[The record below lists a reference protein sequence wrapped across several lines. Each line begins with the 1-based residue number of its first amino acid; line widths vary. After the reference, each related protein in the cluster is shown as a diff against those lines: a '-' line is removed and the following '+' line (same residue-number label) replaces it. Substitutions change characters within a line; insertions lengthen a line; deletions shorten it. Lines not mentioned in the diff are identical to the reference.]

1 MRRFSRRPD
10 ESAKAIRQFLI
21 SYDSRENSST
31 ADREEF
37 VTRKTRPCD
46 CTRTQQQISALMER
60 KVFLDQS
67 VGGGCAQYSSAP
79 VPRETGDVHSM
90 TKTASKKYSGVDAR
104 DRFDQAPNDAP
115 SAPLKL
121 ILTATMKRR
130 ALKKKPEKSD
140 KKGREGLPVPAMT
153 SFLLHDQN
161 DRDQS

>member
-1 MRRFSRRPD
+1 
-10 ESAKAIRQFLI
+10 L
-21 SYDSRENSST
+21 
-31 ADREEF
+31 
-37 VTRKTRPCD
+37 
-46 CTRTQQQISALMER
+46 
-60 KVFLDQS
+60 
-67 VGGGCAQYSSAP
+67 
-79 VPRETGDVHSM
+79 
-90 TKTASKKYSGVDAR
+90 
-104 DRFDQAPNDAP
+104 NDTP

>member
-1 MRRFSRRPD
+1 
-10 ESAKAIRQFLI
+10 
-21 SYDSRENSST
+21 
-31 ADREEF
+31 
-37 VTRKTRPCD
+37 
-46 CTRTQQQISALMER
+46 
-60 KVFLDQS
+60 
-67 VGGGCAQYSSAP
+67 
-79 VPRETGDVHSM
+79 M
-90 TKTASKKYSGVDAR
+90 TKPASKKYSEVDAR
-104 DRFDQAPNDAP
+104 GRFDRALNDTP